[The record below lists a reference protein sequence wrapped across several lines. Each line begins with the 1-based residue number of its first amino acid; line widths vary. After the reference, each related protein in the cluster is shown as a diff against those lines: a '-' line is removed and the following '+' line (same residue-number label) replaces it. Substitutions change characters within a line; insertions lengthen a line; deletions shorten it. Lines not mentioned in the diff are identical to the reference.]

1 MNKQELVRENDRILD
16 QAERRGK
23 EGQDLLKPPYN
34 TDWDQGQVR
43 RAISREWDQAF
54 IRYHG
59 WKKETVKQIRKEK
72 LIGAMAA
79 SVR

>member
-43 RAISREWDQAF
+43 RAISRE
-54 IRYHG
+54 
-59 WKKETVKQIRKEK
+59 
-72 LIGAMAA
+72 
-79 SVR
+79 